1 MKLLKYGVSTL
12 LLSASLFATAAVD
25 QKVIDFEKMRFLT
38 NQGIALQK
46 VVVEKKE
53 KLPVDGWY
61 GYLLKIT
68 ADVPGRGV
76 VSGNDLLFSNGQTV
90 ATELLDINDAS
101 SFKDIFEPKLTA
113 DYYNKKNL
121 IAGNENAKNK
131 VVVFSDPLCPACQQT
146 VPGMIQKV
154 NANPE
159 DIALYYYH
167 FPLLSLH
174 PAALALSQAM
184 VVAKEKGVK
193 NVEMT
198 MYLTNFSAYFNSRET
213 NPATILAG
221 FNKAYKT
228 DITMEELQAVKVVE
242 DVQSDMT
249 MGEAM
254 RIQGTPTIYVNGK
267 NDKTRRLFGALGK

>member
-1 MKLLKYGVSTL
+1 MLLG
-12 LLSASLFATAAVD
+12 ASLFASATVD
-25 QKVIDFEKMRFLT
+25 EKVIDFEKMRFLT

-53 KLPVDGWY
+53 SLGVPGWY
-61 GYLLKIT
+61 GYMLKIT

-76 VSGNDLLFSNGQTV
+76 VSGNDILFSNGEAV
-90 ATELLDINDAS
+90 ATELLNMKNGS
-101 SFKDIFEPKLTA
+101 SYKDIFEPKLTA
-113 DYYNKKNL
+113 TYYQKKNL

-146 VPGMIQKV
+146 IPGMIQKV
-154 NANPE
+154 NANPA

-174 PAALALSQAM
+174 PAALDLSRAM
-184 VVAKEKGVK
+184 VIAKEKGVK

-198 MYLTNFSAYFNSRET
+198 MYLTNFSNYFNSKET
-213 NPATILAG
+213 NSATILDG

-228 DITMEELQAVKVVE
+228 NITLEELKTAHVVE
-242 DVQSDMT
+242 DVQSDMN

-267 NDKTRRLFGALGK
+267 NDKTRRLFGALGN